1 VDPKLRPMVVD
12 DSAHTGLLDDSA
24 LRRLIKGTL
33 MATLLLAAQEG
44 GKPMNEA
51 AWVLVG
57 AIVTT
62 AVDAYATHFPVTATI
77 DSGAISLA
85 SREASSTSR
94 RAFSPPCRP
103 SCFSCWQQ
111 YFVGTTITEIRM
123 AA

>member
-1 VDPKLRPMVVD
+1 MVVD

-62 AVDAYATHFPVTATI
+62 AVDAYATH
-77 DSGAISLA
+77 ISSHRDDRFRGYLA
-85 SREASSTSR
+85 GLGLLIVVAELAL
-94 RAFSPPCRP
+94 
-103 SCFSCWQQ
+103 
-111 YFVGTTITEIRM
+111 E
-123 AA
+123 